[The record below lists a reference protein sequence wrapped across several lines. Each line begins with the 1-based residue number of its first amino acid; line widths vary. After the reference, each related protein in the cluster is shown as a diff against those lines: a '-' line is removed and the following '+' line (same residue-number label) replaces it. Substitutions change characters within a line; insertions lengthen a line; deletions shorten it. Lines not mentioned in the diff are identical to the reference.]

1 MAEGLFEAL
10 CKGNE
15 LGVEEA
21 YGIVLTTACTLVMQ
35 VSMCVPVSESES
47 ALMCAHGRHISAPGI
62 LPQFKSFVL

>member
-1 MAEGLFEAL
+1 MAEGLFDAL

-35 VSMCVPVSESES
+35 VCASVRAREPWHESTS
-47 ALMCAHGRHISAPGI
+47 ASCFMA
-62 LPQFKSFVL
+62 LP

>member
-21 YGIVLTTACTLVMQ
+21 YDIVLTTACTLVMQ
-35 VSMCVPVSESES
+35 VCMR
-47 ALMCAHGRHISAPGI
+47 A
-62 LPQFKSFVL
+62 

>member
-1 MAEGLFEAL
+1 MWGPICKQRCEDSMAEGLFEAL

-35 VSMCVPVSESES
+35 VCMR
-47 ALMCAHGRHISAPGI
+47 A
-62 LPQFKSFVL
+62 